1 MFDKEYINK
10 LKDKY
15 NYDDKTIK
23 TLEEIIP
30 KVLEYYGKENE
41 LAVLEALLNCI
52 IVPCNS
58 YQNISKVKQEK
69 QQTKK
74 IGMSPVGDIDL
85 IRGEG
90 VYYSSPKII
99 YNEPTNTFEIEKI
112 ERVIITPH
120 QFNYDSPKGKEVLTY
135 ALCKLIKS
143 YKDEYKIEENI
154 LTKRYGISEEVMQII
169 KNKDDIYLEI
179 TNEKGKALEEG
190 FTIYDTEKIVS
201 SVLKDEY
208 QSYDYKSL
216 FIIGYILKEKFNFKD
231 EINNDE
237 IEPNQEHFEKLMNKK
252 DKELMDKCD
261 KCFNLE
267 QEMLISMSRE
277 EKDQIAKKLESLK
290 ENEIFSLLIEIYKT
304 KKDHIKN

>member
-1 MFDKEYINK
+1 
-10 LKDKY
+10 
-15 NYDDKTIK
+15 
-23 TLEEIIP
+23 
-30 KVLEYYGKENE
+30 
-41 LAVLEALLNCI
+41 
-52 IVPCNS
+52 
-58 YQNISKVKQEK
+58 
-69 QQTKK
+69 
-74 IGMSPVGDIDL
+74 
-85 IRGEG
+85 
-90 VYYSSPKII
+90 
-99 YNEPTNTFEIEKI
+99 
-112 ERVIITPH
+112 
-120 QFNYDSPKGKEVLTY
+120 
-135 ALCKLIKS
+135 
-143 YKDEYKIEENI
+143 
-154 LTKRYGISEEVMQII
+154 MQII

-237 IEPNQEHFEKLMNKK
+237 IEPNQEHFEKLMNK
-252 DKELMDKCD
+252 CD